1 MSHLSILPT
10 VLRDSACLGAS
21 LESLGLTPLQGG
33 HLEGFAGETFP
44 VELHVTL
51 ADGLKLGWIRHSDGH
66 LALVADLQRLRRS
79 RSRRLEALLS
89 RLTRAY
95 AAREAV
101 GSAAAQFPQAVVTI
115 GV

>member
-10 VLRDSACLGAS
+10 VLRDSTCLAAS

-33 HLEGFAGETFP
+33 LLEGFAGETLP
-44 VELHVTL
+44 VELQVTL
-51 ADGLKLGWIRHSDGH
+51 ADGLRLGWIRHSDGH
-66 LALVADLQRLRRS
+66 LALVADLQRLS
-79 RSRRLEALLS
+79 RSRQLEALLS

-101 GSAAAQFPQAVVTI
+101 EAAAARFPQAVVTI